1 MIIFSALGGCLGEAA
16 LIHAILILFQLSKK
30 LGEVTKMR
38 PFYRAYYVSIVFLT
52 MALVAR
58 IVNASQLLSPATRL
72 QTWEQDYWML
82 SPLPHNILLAIG
94 LTVALFVTAK
104 YWGWLVKE

>member
-1 MIIFSALGGCLGEAA
+1 MIIFFALVGCLGEAA
-16 LIHAILILFQLSKK
+16 LIHAILILLQLSKK
-30 LGEVTKMR
+30 LGDVTKMR
-38 PFYRAYYVSIVFLT
+38 PFYRAYYVSIVLLA
-52 MALVAR
+52 MALVIR

-72 QTWEQDYWML
+72 PTWEQGYWVF
-82 SPLPHNILLAIG
+82 SSLPHNILLAIC